1 MGIGSRRAL
10 TSAATAALLL
20 CFGTVG
26 PAVADEVPADD
37 TAGSV
42 DQTTDI
48 NDRQGWE
55 DETDQ
60 PINEREPRRC
70 EGPQTWYEFSSKRAY
85 HVPSWWNGTKY
96 KDGPGGTMSVS
107 VTKSGT
113 IALEVGG
120 SGEYSAGAILAKAK
134 VTVSVKVTG
143 TVSVTTGHTY
153 THEIK
158 RNKYGH
164 LQYGSWGYKVNWKR
178 YRSVGNGCGTPHE
191 IGHGTATLPT
201 KETGWKYWE
210 TTS

>member
-20 CFGTVG
+20 CCAAAGTAAAEEAPVDDR
-26 PAVADEVPADD
+26 AVSA
-37 TAGSV
+37 
-42 DQTTDI
+42 DQTTEI
-48 NDRQGWE
+48 NDRQRWE

-60 PINEREPRRC
+60 PLQESEPRVC
-70 EGPQTWYEFSSKRAY
+70 SGSQTWYEFSSKKAY

-113 IALEVGG
+113 ITLEVSG
-120 SGEYSAGAILAKAK
+120 SGEWSAGAILAKAK
-134 VTVSVKVTG
+134 TTISVKVAG
-143 TVSVTTGHTY
+143 SVSVTTGHTY
-153 THEIK
+153 SHDIG

-178 YRSVGNGCGTPHE
+178 YQSVGSGCGAPRE
-191 IGHGTATLPT
+191 IGHGTAILPT

-210 TTS
+210 TKS